1 MIKKIKMILMVVA
14 IIGIS
19 VWIYENF
26 SALYSYVEAY
36 EMGEIITIEV
46 VEDQKT
52 DYEILEDESFK
63 KIDQE
68 KLEVLRE
75 YMKRNNLALR
85 CGTYEINESY
95 TYEELIEVFEFQEN
109 QVTD

>member
-1 MIKKIKMILMVVA
+1 MVLMVVA

-19 VWIYENF
+19 VWIYNNF

-46 VEDQKT
+46 VEDQKKG
-52 DYEILEDESFK
+52 YEVLDDKAFK
-63 KIDQE
+63 KINQE
-68 KLEVLRE
+68 KLEVLKE
-75 YMKRNNLALR
+75 YMKKNNLALR

-109 QVTD
+109 QVID